1 MVNRLP
7 TPVTVIVASVGMVAL
22 MAILY
27 GGYWA
32 GKYASYQ
39 IFYQEHVRA
48 TVRKMARADALQE
61 SP

>member
-1 MVNRLP
+1 MMNRLP
-7 TPVTVIVASVGMVAL
+7 TPVTVIVAGVGMVAL

-27 GGYWA
+27 GGYWV

-48 TVRKMARADALQE
+48 TVREMVRADALQE
-61 SP
+61 LP